1 MFLETSI
8 EGSNISREPWQ
19 EVASRKR
26 QERNEKISPA
36 WKIPESL
43 LAPLGP
49 LDDVS
54 NLIEEQNLLTTR
66 ELELT
71 NAEAIEVVSNIA
83 AAVWTSEEVT
93 RAICKRAALAQQLTN
108 CLTEIFFDEAL
119 ARAKELDQ
127 KQKNKESLGPLHGLP
142 ISLKDQFNVKGIDA
156 TIGYVS
162 RCFKPATENC
172 ILVDI
177 LLEAGA
183 VLYCKTN
190 VPTTLMSGETV
201 NNVFGRTSN
210 PFNRALSSGGSSG
223 GESALIAL
231 KGSYLGV
238 GTDIGGSIRHP
249 CHWTGLF
256 GLRPSHGRV
265 SYHGAAN
272 TYLGQEAL
280 RSCAGPMARSAAD
293 LKLFMSAL
301 AASKPWLQDPQCIPM
316 PWRMEGGALPEKL
329 CFGIGWH
336 DNSVA
341 PTPPVRRALEIAK
354 KKLVD
359 AGHNVIDY
367 IPFESVEGR
376 LIVDKMCCAD
386 GGQEFQRDADASG
399 EPLHFKIESWLGKT
413 ANVKPMTVFET
424 WQNQHQRTQLAQKW
438 SKRWEATVSE
448 TGTGRPIDALIMP
461 SLPFPAVPHDSLYT
475 SSYNTLCPLL
485 DLTTGEFPVTKVDLA
500 KDKMPV
506 GQQPMSK
513 LDEEAMKF
521 YENPSKFENSRVGLS
536 VIGRRLEEEK
546 VLAMLDLV
554 SDIVGVDT

>member
-1 MFLETSI
+1 MAGHRISETA
-8 EGSNISREPWQ
+8 GT
-19 EVASRKR
+19 R
-26 QERNEKISPA
+26 Q
-36 WKIPESL
+36 KIPPDWKMPGNL
-43 LAPLGP
+43 LAPPEP

-54 NLIEEQNLLTTR
+54 NLIEEQRLLTTR
-66 ELELT
+66 ELEFT
-71 NAEAIEVVSNIA
+71 SAAAIEVVSNIA
-83 AAVWTSEEVT
+83 AGIWTLEEVT

-108 CLTEIFFDEAL
+108 CLTEIFFDEAI
-119 ARAKELDQ
+119 ARAKELNR
-127 KQKNKESLGPLHGLP
+127 KQKNKEPLGPLYGLP
-142 ISLKDQFNVKGIDA
+142 ISLKDQFDVKGIDA

-249 CHWTGLF
+249 CHWTALL

-280 RSCAGPMARSAAD
+280 RSCAGPMARSVAD

-301 AASKPWLQDPQCIPM
+301 AASKPWLQDRSAYQYLGG
-316 PWRMEGGALPEKL
+316 RMRKLGQKSCAL
-329 CFGIGWH
+329 
-336 DNSVA
+336 
-341 PTPPVRRALEIAK
+341 IA

-367 IPFESVEGR
+367 IPFESVAGR
-376 LIVDKMCCAD
+376 LIAIKMCCAD
-386 GGQEFQRDADASG
+386 GGQEFQQNADASG
-399 EPLHFKIESWLGKT
+399 EPLHFKIEAWLGKT
-413 ANVKPMTVFET
+413 AKVKPMIVFET
-424 WQNQHQRTQLAQKW
+424 WQNQHKRAQLAQKW
-438 SKRWEATVSE
+438 SKRWEATVPE

-475 SSYNTLCPLL
+475 SSYNTMCSLL
-485 DLTTGEFPVTKVDLA
+485 DLATGEVPLTKVDVE
-500 KDKMPV
+500 KDMMPI
-506 GQQPMSK
+506 GQQPMSH
-513 LDEEAMKF
+513 
-521 YENPSKFENSRVGLS
+521 LS
-536 VIGRRLEEEK
+536 LSTLR
-546 VLAMLDLV
+546 A
-554 SDIVGVDT
+554 